1 MDIVTDKSALR
12 ATVAEWKRS
21 GARVGFVP
29 TMGFLH
35 AGHLRLMEHCRTLA
49 DKVVV
54 SIFVNPTQFGPN
66 EDLSRYPRDPDGDLR
81 KCAEVGVDLLF
92 TPEPATMYPPGFQTY
107 VEVRELQQQ
116 LADALLQPDQVRV
129 AGRQGLRANGQCL
142 ATQLVAA
149 TVVAHCHERGR
160 EVLQ

>member
-1 MDIVTDKSALR
+1 MDIVTDRSALR
-12 ATVAEWKRS
+12 AAIAEWKRT

-66 EDLSRYPRDPDGDLR
+66 EDL
-81 KCAEVGVDLLF
+81 
-92 TPEPATMYPPGFQTY
+92 
-107 VEVRELQQQ
+107 
-116 LADALLQPDQVRV
+116 
-129 AGRQGLRANGQCL
+129 
-142 ATQLVAA
+142 
-149 TVVAHCHERGR
+149 
-160 EVLQ
+160 